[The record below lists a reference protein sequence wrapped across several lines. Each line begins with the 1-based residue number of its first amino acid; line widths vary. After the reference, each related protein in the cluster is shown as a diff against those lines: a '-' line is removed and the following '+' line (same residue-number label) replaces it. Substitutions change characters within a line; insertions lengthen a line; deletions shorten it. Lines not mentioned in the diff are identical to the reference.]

1 MNVTSLTTNLTSP
14 HWTYNHLLPPA
25 ARPSWV
31 YWVFL
36 KLRINLVSPTR
47 SYCHRLG
54 KGSRGG
60 GTHLQGLLIQAV
72 VCELE
77 ALVHLVRVTTRVVTI
92 SNEEGSAKGTLRW
105 RILLGYTGT
114 VLLALLTTSLMS
126 SLMSFLGVPW
136 AQS

>member
-1 MNVTSLTTNLTSP
+1 M
-14 HWTYNHLLPPA
+14 
-25 ARPSWV
+25 
-31 YWVFL
+31 WVFL

-60 GTHLQGLLIQAV
+60 GTHLQGLLVQAG

-105 RILLGYTGT
+105 RTLGGYTGT
-114 VLLALLTTSLMS
+114 VMLALLTMSLMLSLMSSLTS
-126 SLMSFLGVPW
+126 SLMSFLEAPW
-136 AQS
+136 AQSLLAWTRVWKTRL